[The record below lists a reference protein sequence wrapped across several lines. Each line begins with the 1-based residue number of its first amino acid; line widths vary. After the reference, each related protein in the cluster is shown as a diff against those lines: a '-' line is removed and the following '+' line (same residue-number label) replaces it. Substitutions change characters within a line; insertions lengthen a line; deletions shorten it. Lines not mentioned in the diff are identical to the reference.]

1 MTTDIS
7 LFKALE
13 AKMGYLNTRQ
23 RVISQNIAN
32 ADTPN
37 YQPSD
42 LTKVDFGRV
51 LTNVTKDKSL
61 RMVSTAAGHM
71 PAVSEGVVGKTK
83 ERVQKE
89 TYEVAP
95 DKNGVILEEQLIK
108 SNDVQ
113 MDYNLMVNIYRQ
125 NVDMIR
131 TSLGRR

>member
-7 LFKALE
+7 LFQAMGS
-13 AKMGYLNTRQ
+13 KMAYLNTRQ

-32 ADTPN
+32 ADTPG

-51 LTNVTKDKSL
+51 LKKVTNDKAGVD
-61 RMVSTAAGHM
+61 MTSTNARHM
-71 PAVSEGVVGKTK
+71 PALNAVGSTK
-83 ERVQKE
+83 VREVKE

-95 DKNGVILEEQLIK
+95 DENGVILEEQLIK

-113 MDYNLMVNIYRQ
+113 MDYNLMINLYRQ
-125 NVDMIR
+125 NTDLIR
-131 TSLGRR
+131 TALGKGR